1 MAGALRRHAQKEAD
15 QAGLTLYF
23 FADDALRPLP
33 KPIEEACTLLVEEA
47 LENVVRHADAS
58 KLWIRLGLAQAALL
72 VTVRDDGRGFEVDD
86 AARKAH
92 TGEAKGLAGMH
103 EQITALGGNLELRTG
118 AGQGAT
124 LVASFPLE
132 RKDAAPDEAGAEAPP
147 PA

>member
-1 MAGALRRHAQKEAD
+1 MAGALRRHAEKEAE

-33 KPIEEACTLLVEEA
+33 RPIEDACTRLVEEA
-47 LENVVRHADAS
+47 LENVVKHAGAS
-58 KLWIRLGLAQAALL
+58 NLWIRLGLAQAALL
-72 VTVRDDGRGFEVDD
+72 VTVRDDGRGFDVDD

-92 TGEAKGLAGMH
+92 TGEAKGLAEMH
-103 EQITALGGNLELRTG
+103 EQITALGGSLQLRTG

-132 RKDAAPDEAGAEAPP
+132 RKDAGAGEAGAEAPP
-147 PA
+147 PG